1 MLTIAD
7 LDQFK
12 VFGVPTGYEPNVRR
26 FYPPHDDAHPVIM
39 KLLKEVRTSLVLSM
53 FGFTDT
59 EAAAEVD
66 RCLRDANIYS
76 QVTLDSTQFG
86 GKTEHELLSGFR
98 WEDDGNSVAVGRS
111 EKGEIVHRKVMI
123 VNGVWL
129 VTGSTNWS
137 LNGEQRQDNE
147 LTVVYDAIACAEA
160 RHLLDLSH
168 TKALQD
174 MAKKAR
180 SQSLGG

>member
-1 MLTIAD
+1 MLTIGD
-7 LDQFK
+7 LDQYK
-12 VFGVPTGYEPNVRR
+12 AFGVPTGYEPNVRR

-53 FGFTDT
+53 FGFTDA
-59 EAAAEVD
+59 EAAAADD
-66 RCLRDANIYS
+66 RCLKDPVIFAQI
-76 QVTLDSTQFG
+76 TLDSTQFG

-129 VTGSTNWS
+129 VTGSPNLS

-147 LTVVYDAIACAEA
+147 LTVVYDALACAEA

-180 SQSLGG
+180 ATP